1 MQWSQGPRSSPR
13 WRGRAQSEKSNCR
26 QKRSGSVSTV
36 QWLSSGT
43 SKESAKERGV
53 EWEGGTGRRAGE
65 LGRPSYPRHGSLPHA
80 FRSQGTSRGQL
91 GKRDY
96 IEKLCKVLGC
106 KYFQMLKKQEDW
118 CLVRGGG
125 IFGETS
131 DLWEGVELCG
141 RLIITKHRH
150 YRIIIIIIIN
160 MIIISII

>member
-1 MQWSQGPRSSPR
+1 M
-13 WRGRAQSEKSNCR
+13 
-26 QKRSGSVSTV
+26 
-36 QWLSSGT
+36 
-43 SKESAKERGV
+43 
-53 EWEGGTGRRAGE
+53 EWEGAGRRAGE